1 VHATSVDGDAP
12 LHLASNAATVR
23 LLLEAG
29 AQLHLRNRG
38 GLTPLFQAVRA
49 GHASAVTALV
59 QAGASRD
66 ASDFVWW
73 TGLFV
78 DAIGGNAE
86 AATVLAAAS
95 PERDRRLEENGHFAR
110 SPVQLAELHT
120 TPERREELLS
130 ALADA

>member
-1 VHATSVDGDAP
+1 M
-12 LHLASNAATVR
+12 R
-23 LLLEAG
+23 LLLEVG
-29 AQLHLRNRG
+29 AVLHLRNHAG
-38 GLTPLFQAVRA
+38 VTPLLRAVRA

-78 DAIGGNAE
+78 EAVGGNPE
-86 AATVLAAAS
+86 SVTTLVAAS
-95 PERDRRLEENGHFAR
+95 EERDRRLEETGHFVR